1 MGCVLQRA
9 KHSSQKHRNTVG
21 YSPNIKL
28 SICLKLISALERM
41 WKGYRLSNELTSDN
55 VSTVNE
61 TLRVTLNENASNFE
75 SFNGDKHHVP
85 DAFYEKNSQFFS

>member
-1 MGCVLQRA
+1 
-9 KHSSQKHRNTVG
+9 
-21 YSPNIKL
+21 
-28 SICLKLISALERM
+28 M